1 MRNMY
6 ALLVGA
12 SLSLAPAVSLAS
24 APHVTSQPSL
34 THATQQTASA
44 PASTLPGVSAGAKTN
59 TDDFARYA
67 AKDAS
72 SADAKDYRGGDTVV
86 IGATAATAILAVLLL
101 VILL

>member
-12 SLSLAPAVSLAS
+12 SLSLAPAVALAS
-24 APHVTSQPSL
+24 APHATSQPSVA
-34 THATQQTASA
+34 HAAQQTAA

-72 SADAKDYRGGDTVV
+72 SADAKNYRGGDTVV